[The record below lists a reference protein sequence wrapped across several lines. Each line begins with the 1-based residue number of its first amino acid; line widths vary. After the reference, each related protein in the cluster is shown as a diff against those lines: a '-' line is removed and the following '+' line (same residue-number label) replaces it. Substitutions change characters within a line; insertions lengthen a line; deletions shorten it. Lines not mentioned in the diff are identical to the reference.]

1 MNRYGIGQPVRRVED
16 QRFLTGRA
24 RYVDDIQ
31 LPHLLH
37 GAVVMSPHAHA
48 RILSINIQPALQTPG
63 VHLVLTGEDIRKENL
78 GGIPPHFM
86 PEDMGGPKG
95 YRTFRPLLEAA
106 KARYVGDRLAFVV
119 ADTPELARIAGEKI
133 EVDYEPLPAV
143 VNVADAAKEGAP
155 KVWDD
160 NAAGNLAFPLM
171 MGNKDATEAAFA
183 KAKHRV
189 SVRLYN
195 NRITAN
201 SMEPRATLGDYNAAD
216 DLFTLYTSSQNPHG
230 VRSVL
235 CGAVFRFPETRLR
248 VISPDVG
255 GGFGMKGDVYPEDGL
270 VLVASRR
277 LGRPV
282 KWVATRGESLLGDN
296 HGRDQLITAEM
307 ALDENGRILA
317 LRAQALHSV
326 GSYVTNAGVVPVM
339 CALRNI
345 PNVYVVPAMLVT
357 SKATFTHTTPLGPY
371 RGAGRPEASY
381 AIERLMD
388 EAAVQLGIDPVEL
401 RRRNFIPPSAMP
413 YNTTANWTVAPH
425 VGWTYDSGEFAKLTE
440 RAIEIADWK
449 NFSSRKKASE
459 SKGKLR
465 GRSLIYYLEDS
476 GVFNE
481 RMEIRFDPS
490 GMVTVVA
497 GTHSHGQGHATTY
510 AQLVSDWLG
519 VPFESVRL
527 VQGDTDAV
535 SFGRGTYASRSAML
549 GGSALKGAADAIVE
563 KAKPMAAFL
572 LEAASADLEFREGKF
587 NIVGT
592 DKAIALTDV
601 AKAFF
606 RPVGPTTKFGV
617 GLDASGGSNHPP
629 TFPNGCHVCELE
641 IDPETGE
648 VGIDRYV
655 VVDDV
660 GRVINPMICHGQIEG
675 ALAQGIGQALME
687 NIVFDPESGQM
698 LSASFM
704 DYAMPRATDV
714 PQHVEMDF
722 IDVPAKTNPLGVK
735 GVGEAGCVG
744 APPAIMNAILDALR
758 PLGVKHLDMPATPRR
773 VWEALHAAARGQRAA

>member
-1 MNRYGIGQPVRRVED
+1 MSRFGIGQPVRRVED
-16 QRFLTGRA
+16 FRFLTGRS

-31 LPHLLH
+31 LPHMLH

-48 RILSINIQPALQTPG
+48 RIRSVDASAARAMPG
-63 VHLVLTGEDIRKENL
+63 VVLVLTGEDVKAEKL
-78 GGIPPHFM
+78 GGIPPLFM

-95 YRTFRPLLEAA
+95 YRTFRPLLEPA
-106 KARYVGDRLAFVV
+106 KVRYVGDRVAFVV
-119 ADTPELARIAGEKI
+119 ADSPANARLAAEAL

-143 VNVADAAKEGAP
+143 VTVEDAVKEGAP

-171 MGNKDATEAAFA
+171 MGNKEATDKAFA
-183 KAKHRV
+183 AAKHVV

-201 SMEPRATLGDYNAAD
+201 AMEPRAAIGDFSNES
-216 DLFTLYTSSQNPHG
+216 FTLYTSSQNPHG
-230 VRSVL
+230 VRSIL
-235 CGAVFRFPETRLR
+235 AGAVFRIPEIKIR

-255 GGFGMKGDVYPEDGL
+255 GGFGMKGDTYPEDGL
-270 VLVASRR
+270 VLWASRK

-282 KWVATRGESLLGDN
+282 KWVATRTESLLGDN
-296 HGRDQLITAEM
+296 HGREQLIHAEM
-307 ALDENGRILA
+307 ALDENGKILA
-317 LRAQALHSV
+317 VRAQALHSV
-326 GSYVTNAGVVPVM
+326 GAYVTNAGVVPVL

-345 PNVYVVPAMLVT
+345 PNVYVVPAMLVA

-381 AIERLMD
+381 VIERLMD
-388 EAAVQLGIDPVEL
+388 EAARKLDMDPVEL
-401 RRRNFIPPSAMP
+401 RRRNYIPPSAMP
-413 YNTTANWTVAPH
+413 YNTTAGWTVGAA
-425 VGWTYDSGEFAKLTE
+425 VGWTYDSGDFARLTD
-440 RAIEIADWK
+440 RCIEISDWK
-449 NFSSRKKASE
+449 GFEKRKKESE
-459 SKGKLR
+459 ARGRLR
-465 GRSLIYYLEDS
+465 GRALIYYLEDS

-490 GMVTVVA
+490 GMATVVA

-519 VPFESVRL
+519 VPFENVRL

-535 SFGRGTYASRSAML
+535 AFGRGTYASRSAML
-549 GGSALKGAADAIVE
+549 GGSALKGAVDAVIE
-563 KAKPMAAFL
+563 KAKHMAAHL
-572 LEAASADLEFREGKF
+572 MEASSKDIEFQAGKF
-587 NIVGT
+587 TVVGT
-592 DKAIALTDV
+592 DRSLPMTDV

-606 RPVGPTTKFGV
+606 RPVGPTTKFGT
-617 GLDASGGSNHPP
+617 GLDASGSSNHPP
-629 TFPNGCHVCELE
+629 TFPNGCHACELE
-641 IDPETGE
+641 IDPDTGE
-648 VGIDRYV
+648 VFIDRYA

-687 NIVFDPESGQM
+687 NVAFDPESGQM

-704 DYAMPRATDV
+704 DYAMPRAADL
-714 PQHVEMDF
+714 PEHYELDF

-735 GVGEAGCVG
+735 GIGEAGCVG
-744 APPAIMNAILDALR
+744 APPAVMNAILDALR
-758 PLGVKHLDMPATPRR
+758 PLGVQHLDMPATPHR
-773 VWEALHAAARGQRAA
+773 VWQAIQVARKQNA